1 VSTIPRH
8 LKIGLVLIV
17 IAGVVS
23 YGYFENV
30 VGRIQSMVREP
41 EKEAA
46 NPFVASTEP
55 LFSSED
61 PPLAVKV
68 FFPPVSGSSILSSE
82 QRTIFKSSE
91 LTNRAK
97 QLLKLIIDGPLSKE
111 LLGAIPKDAKLQEV
125 FVSKDGVLF
134 VDFSSAI
141 SVNHPGGMVNEQATI
156 YAIVDSLLYN
166 LPEIHQVKILIGG
179 TEQET
184 LAGHCLLLLPLEM
197 DLSITGEEQ
206 GAHAN

>member
-1 VSTIPRH
+1 MSAIPRH
-8 LKIGLVLIV
+8 LKIGLVLIG

-23 YGYFENV
+23 FGYFENV
-30 VGRIQSMVREP
+30 VGRIRSMVREP

-55 LFSSED
+55 LFSSAD

-68 FFPPVSGSSILSSE
+68 FFPSVSSSSILSSE

-97 QLLKLIIDGPLSKE
+97 QLLKLVIDGPLSKE

-125 FVSKDGVLF
+125 FVSNDGVLF

-141 SVNHPGGMVNEQATI
+141 SVNHPGGILNEQATI
-156 YAIVDSLLYN
+156 YSIVDSLLYN
-166 LPEIHQVKILIGG
+166 LPEVHQVKILIGG

-184 LAGHCLLLLPLEM
+184 LAGHCLLLLPLDM
-197 DLSITGEEQ
+197 DLSITGDEE

>member
-1 VSTIPRH
+1 MSAIPRH
-8 LKIGLVLIV
+8 LKIGLVLIG

-23 YGYFENV
+23 FGYFENV
-30 VGRIQSMVREP
+30 VGRIRSMVREP

-55 LFSSED
+55 LFSSAD

-68 FFPPVSGSSILSSE
+68 FFPSVSGSSILSSE

-97 QLLKLIIDGPLSKE
+97 QLLKLVIDGPLSKE

-125 FVSKDGVLF
+125 FVSNDGVLF

-141 SVNHPGGMVNEQATI
+141 SVNHPGGILNEQATI
-156 YAIVDSLLYN
+156 YSIVDSLLYN
-166 LPEIHQVKILIGG
+166 LPEVHQVKILIGG

-197 DLSITGEEQ
+197 DLSITGDEE

>member
-1 VSTIPRH
+1 MSTIPRH

-23 YGYFENV
+23 FGYFENV
-30 VGRIQSMVREP
+30 VGRIRSMVREP

-55 LFSSED
+55 LFSSAD

-68 FFPPVSGSSILSSE
+68 FFPSVSGSSILSSE

-97 QLLKLIIDGPLSKE
+97 QLLKLVIDGPLSKE

-125 FVSKDGVLF
+125 FVSNDGVLF

-141 SVNHPGGMVNEQATI
+141 SVNHPGGILNEQATI
-156 YAIVDSLLYN
+156 YSIVDSLLYN
-166 LPEIHQVKILIGG
+166 LPEVHQVKILIGG

-184 LAGHCLLLLPLEM
+184 LAGHCLLLLPLDM
-197 DLSITGEEQ
+197 DLSITGDEE

>member
-1 VSTIPRH
+1 MSAIPRH
-8 LKIGLVLIV
+8 LKIGLVLIG

-23 YGYFENV
+23 FGYFENV
-30 VGRIQSMVREP
+30 VGRIRSMVREP

-55 LFSSED
+55 LFSSAD

-68 FFPPVSGSSILSSE
+68 FFPSVSGSSILSSE

-97 QLLKLIIDGPLSKE
+97 QLLKLVIDGPLSKE

-125 FVSKDGVLF
+125 FVSNDGVLF

-141 SVNHPGGMVNEQATI
+141 SVNHPGGILNEQATI
-156 YAIVDSLLYN
+156 YSIVDSLLYN
-166 LPEIHQVKILIGG
+166 LPEVHQVKILIGG

-184 LAGHCLLLLPLEM
+184 LAGHCLLLLPLDM
-197 DLSITGEEQ
+197 DLSITGDEE

>member
-1 VSTIPRH
+1 MSAIPRH
-8 LKIGLVLIV
+8 LKIGLILIV

-23 YGYFENV
+23 FGYFENV
-30 VGRIQSMVREP
+30 VGRIRSMVREP

-55 LFSSED
+55 LFSSAD

-68 FFPPVSGSSILSSE
+68 FFPSVSGSSILSSE

-97 QLLKLIIDGPLSKE
+97 QLLKLVIDGPLSKE

-125 FVSKDGVLF
+125 FVSNDGVLF

-141 SVNHPGGMVNEQATI
+141 SVNHPGGILNEQATI
-156 YAIVDSLLYN
+156 YSIVDSLLYN
-166 LPEIHQVKILIGG
+166 LPEVHQVKILIGG

-184 LAGHCLLLLPLEM
+184 LAGHCLLLLPLDM
-197 DLSITGEEQ
+197 DLSITGDEE